1 MRWRQRPEKDFDRE
15 VRAHL
20 DLETD
25 RLVGEG
31 MSQDEAR
38 VAARLRFGN
47 VVAHKEHFFESR
59 RVLWLHQARQDVQ
72 YALRSLR
79 LAPGFS
85 ITVILTLALGI
96 GANTALFSGVKGL
109 MLDTL
114 SIAEPG
120 RLVRLRV
127 AGENDMSRSRW
138 EHVFDA
144 AARGAVA
151 VAGHQHRHDLVAEH
165 PLAPPMGV
173 GAEHTDLLQAGGP
186 RQPRPLVA

>member
-1 MRWRQRPEKDFDRE
+1 M
-15 VRAHL
+15 
-20 DLETD
+20 ET
-25 RLVGEG
+25 LG
-31 MSQDEAR
+31 QD
-38 VAARLRFGN
+38 LRFA
-47 VVAHKEHFFESR
+47 V
-59 RVLWLHQARQDVQ
+59 
-72 YALRSLR
+72 RSLLR
-79 LAPGFS
+79 NPGFAF
-85 ITVILTLALGI
+85 TAVVVLALGI